1 MKKELIPVLFLTF
14 VNTLNFSIMIPILPF
29 IVKQFGGGTIMYG
42 LLLSTYP
49 FFQFFAA
56 PILGSLS
63 DHFGRRPILMIS
75 QAGTVVGW
83 VIFIASAFV
92 PHFMIGNLT
101 LPLLIIIIA
110 RIADG
115 ITGGNNSVANA
126 YLSDITT
133 REEKTK
139 AFGMLGGV
147 VGIGMV
153 IGPAIGGLTMSSTL
167 GFLAPVLLTLGVSI
181 VTFIVMYQ
189 YLPES
194 LKEENRKKELNFKLS
209 EELQFLP
216 KLRKYSQN
224 RQIKYLFYLRTAFL
238 FVFTSFS
245 SIFVLYMIDTFNLD
259 SQHIG
264 LLFMLI
270 GLFIFFNQVFVAG
283 WLSKKIGDLKTFI
296 LGQTV
301 LAVSQLLYVV
311 VPSFAVF
318 FPVLYLNNLGL
329 SLSMPT
335 FKALL
340 SKSVDEKEQGEIM
353 GIDESMFAASSAI
366 APILAT
372 TVYSMLGKHTFL
384 VQGCVLLSAVLI
396 FELKKGWKKEV

>member
-1 MKKELIPVLFLTF
+1 MKKQLIPVLFLTF

-29 IVKQFGGGTIMYG
+29 IVKEYGGGTIMYG
-42 LLLSTYP
+42 LLLSMYP

-63 DHFGRRPILMIS
+63 DHYGRRPILLLS
-75 QAGTVVGW
+75 QAGTMLSW
-83 VIFIASAFV
+83 VIFLGSIFT
-92 PHFMIGNLT
+92 PW
-101 LPLLIIIIA
+101 PLLLLIIA

-139 AFGMLGGV
+139 AFGMLGGM

-153 IGPAIGGLTMSSTL
+153 IGPAIGGLTMSSSF
-167 GFLAPVLLTLGVSI
+167 GYLAPILLTLAISV
-181 VTFIVMYQ
+181 VTLIIMYQ

-194 LKEENRKKELNFKLS
+194 LEERNRKKVLNFKLS

-216 KLRKYSQN
+216 KLKKYSKN

-238 FVFTSFS
+238 FVFSSFS
-245 SIFVLYMIDTFNLD
+245 AIFVLFMIDEFKLT

-283 WLSKKIGDLKTFI
+283 WLAKKIGDLKTFLI
-296 LGQTV
+296 GQSA
-301 LAVSQLLYVV
+301 LAVSQLLYVI
-311 VPSFAVF
+311 VPSLGLF
-318 FPVLYLNNLGL
+318 FPLLYLNNVGL

-340 SKSVDEKEQGEIM
+340 SKSVKEDEQGEIM
-353 GIDESMFAASSAI
+353 GVDESMFAASSALS
-366 APILAT
+366 PILAT
-372 TVYSMLGKHTFL
+372 AVYASIGKYTFL
-384 VQGCVLLSAVLI
+384 VQGVILAVAIGL
-396 FELKKGWKKEV
+396 FLYKKGWKKTV

>member
-42 LLLSTYP
+42 LLLSIYP

-56 PILGSLS
+56 PILGTLS
-63 DHFGRRPILMIS
+63 DHFGRRPILLLS
-75 QAGTVVGW
+75 QAGTMLSW
-83 VIFIASAFV
+83 VIFLGSAFV
-92 PHFMIGNLT
+92 PNIMIGSLAF
-101 LPLLIIIIA
+101 PLLVIITA

-126 YLSDITT
+126 YLSDITS
-133 REEKTK
+133 RDEKTK

-167 GFLAPVLLTLGVSI
+167 GFLAPVLLTLAVSV
-181 VTFIVMYQ
+181 VTLIVMYQ

-216 KLRKYSQN
+216 KLKKYSQN
-224 RQIKYLFYLRTAFL
+224 RQIKYLLYLRTAFL

-245 SIFVLYMIDTFNLD
+245 AIFVLFMIDNFQLT
-259 SQHIG
+259 SQQIG
-264 LLFMLI
+264 LLFMLV

-283 WLSKKIGDLKTFI
+283 WLSKKVGDLKTFLI
-296 LGQTV
+296 GQSA
-301 LAVSQLLYVV
+301 LAISQLLYVV
-311 VPSFAVF
+311 VPSLAVF

-340 SKSVDEKEQGEIM
+340 AKSVEENEQGEIM

-366 APILAT
+366 SPILAT
-372 TVYSMLGKHTFL
+372 TVYSLIGKHTFTL
-384 VQGCVLLSAVLI
+384 QGLILLAAILI
-396 FELKKGWKKEV
+396 FELKKGWKKAV

>member
-1 MKKELIPVLFLTF
+1 MKKELMPVLFLTF

-29 IVKQFGGGTIMYG
+29 IVSQFGGGTILYG
-42 LLLSTYP
+42 MLLSAYP
-49 FFQFFAA
+49 FCQFFAA

-63 DHFGRRPILMIS
+63 DHYGRRPILLLS
-75 QAGTVVGW
+75 QAGTMLSW
-83 VIFIASAFV
+83 VIFLISSFV
-92 PHFMIGNLT
+92 PHVNVLSIG
-101 LPLLIIIIA
+101 LPLLVIILA

-153 IGPAIGGLTMSSTL
+153 IGPAIGGLTMSSSL
-167 GFLAPVLLTLGVSI
+167 GYLAPVLITLAVSVI
-181 VTFIVMYQ
+181 TLIIMMK

-216 KLRKYSQN
+216 KLKKYSAN
-224 RQIKYLFYLRTAFL
+224 RQIKYLFYIRTAFL

-245 SIFVLYMIDTFNLD
+245 AIFVLFMIDEFQLS

-264 LLFMLI
+264 ILFMLI
-270 GLFIFFNQVFVAG
+270 GLFIFFNQAFVAG
-283 WLSKKIGDLKTFI
+283 WLSKKIGDLKTFMV
-296 LGQTV
+296 GQSALV
-301 LAVSQLLYVV
+301 VSQLLYVV
-311 VPSFAVF
+311 VPSLTLF
-318 FPVLYLNNLGL
+318 FPLLYLNNLGL

-335 FKALL
+335 FKSLL
-340 SKSVDEKEQGEIM
+340 SKSVDEKKQGEIM
-353 GIDESMFAASSAI
+353 GIDESMFAAASAI
-366 APILAT
+366 SPIVAT
-372 TVYSMLGKHTFL
+372 SVYAAIGKYTFIF
-384 VQGCVLLSAVLI
+384 QGGILFIALLL
-396 FELKKGWKKEV
+396 FQLKKGWKKQV